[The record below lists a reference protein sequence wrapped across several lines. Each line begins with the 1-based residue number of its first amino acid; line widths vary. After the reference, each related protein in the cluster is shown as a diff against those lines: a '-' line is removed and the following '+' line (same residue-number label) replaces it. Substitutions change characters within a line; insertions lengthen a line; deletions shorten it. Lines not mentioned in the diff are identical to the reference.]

1 MTYNR
6 ALCAIRVGTSR
17 FLSEVVVLRSF
28 VVDLFKAVAAQLI
41 VLHHLV
47 AYGPVA
53 AAVAIATPTLADWLF
68 DYARMAVQAFLVI
81 GGYLA
86 ARSMVGG
93 VKGGLLPSILKRYV
107 RLALPFVAALLL
119 TCLIAALVRPW
130 FNDDAMPAVPGIAQT
145 LAHVFLLHGVL
156 DYESLSAGAWYVA
169 IDFQLYVLFALL
181 VWGSH
186 TAPRWHLAIVVALT
200 AASLFHFNRYS
211 ELDNWALYF
220 FGAYG
225 MGVLAF
231 HISRRARPLPW
242 LGMLIAVAAT
252 ALYLD
257 FRGRI
262 LVALCIA
269 VALVLLR
276 NVSVARENL
285 WARRVGY
292 FGLNSYAL
300 FLVHFSLCLLGNALF
315 VCMGWNSPAEGVA
328 MLLLVWLSSNLLAD
342 RFYTRVEL
350 PSSRLSL
357 DGVFLRL
364 RRSEGA

>member
-1 MTYNR
+1 MFER
-6 ALCAIRVGTSR
+6 S
-17 FLSEVVVLRSF
+17 FVLRSF
-28 VVDLFKAVAAQLI
+28 VVDSFKAGAAQLI

-53 AAVAIATPTLADWLF
+53 AAVAAASPMLADWLY

-86 ARSMVGG
+86 ARSLDGG
-93 VKGGLLPSILKRYV
+93 IKGGLLPSIFKRYL
-107 RLALPFVAALLL
+107 RLALPFLAALVLTSIVAAL
-119 TCLIAALVRPW
+119 IRPW
-130 FNDDAMPAVPGIAQT
+130 FNDEAMPAVPGFTQA

-181 VWGSH
+181 IWASRH
-186 TAPRWHLAIVVALT
+186 ALRWHLLVVAVLSV
-200 AASLFHFNRYS
+200 ASLFHFNRDS
-211 ELDNWALYF
+211 TLDDWALYF

-231 HISRRARPLPW
+231 HISQRARPLPW
-242 LGMLIAVAAT
+242 LGLLIAVAGA
-252 ALYLD
+252 ALYVD

-262 LVALCIA
+262 LVALCVA

-276 NVSVARENL
+276 NVSVEPASKLSRCMAYL
-285 WARRVGY
+285 
-292 FGLNSYAL
+292 GLNSYAL

-315 VCMGWNSPAEGVA
+315 VRMGWHTPAEGVS
-328 MLLLVWLSSNLLAD
+328 MLLLIWLASNLLAD
-342 RFYTRVEL
+342 QFFRHVEQPAGKL
-350 PSSRLSL
+350 SWRWPLRAAPSDIS
-357 DGVFLRL
+357 
-364 RRSEGA
+364 